1 MGCGTSSPSLSKQ
14 KQQTPRRSLTS
25 TEVLVA
31 PLPNINPPKLNPT
44 KTTTTTTMMTTMT
57 TMMPY
62 NSTPPETPQT
72 EDGYLANEGTS
83 RLRRRIMYSR
93 VLNKWREFVTTTEP
107 ESNNNNNNSPR
118 WVDKDDAVL
127 SAPAR
132 MRIEAWLRGDYESV
146 RDSQDNNNNDDYICI
161 VEDTNNK
168 DDDDNVLLER
178 SISQKAGKNQTTPQ
192 RLKNN
197 VDLDMHRRL
206 GEDMPSPRKMAPPPT
221 VAERSKS
228 TKQKYEI
235 VLGKENMKN

>member
-31 PLPNINPPKLNPT
+31 PLPNTNTPKLNPT

-146 RDSQDNNNNDDYICI
+146 RDSQHNKNDDDDICI
-161 VEDTNNK
+161 VEDTNNT
-168 DDDDNVLLER
+168 DDDDDVQLER

-197 VDLDMHRRL
+197 VDLDMHRR
-206 GEDMPSPRKMAPPPT
+206 
-221 VAERSKS
+221 
-228 TKQKYEI
+228 
-235 VLGKENMKN
+235 